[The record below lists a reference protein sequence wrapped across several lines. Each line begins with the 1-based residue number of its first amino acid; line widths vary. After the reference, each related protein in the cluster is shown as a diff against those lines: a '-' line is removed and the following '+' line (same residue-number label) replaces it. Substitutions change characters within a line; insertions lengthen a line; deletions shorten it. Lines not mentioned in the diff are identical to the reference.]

1 MAIKAQIAKT
11 VAPRIAAACLT
22 ISAAGFGAWM
32 THEGFREKPY
42 IPTKGDVPTIGYGST
57 RYEDGTRVKMTDP
70 PITRDRAAELARSL
84 MSLDEQM
91 FRSSIPGVELYQ
103 HEYDAYVDFIGQYGI
118 GNWYTSSMRRNLR
131 EGQYRAACDS
141 LLLWR
146 RQGGRNCSLPENW
159 GPQGCLGVWTRQIER
174 HKKCLGDT

>member
-1 MAIKAQIAKT
+1 MAIKK
-11 VAPRIAAACLT
+11 RIAVTLIT
-22 ISAAGFGAWM
+22 LSASAFTSWQA
-32 THEGFREKPY
+32 HESFKSAPY

-57 RYEDGTRVKMTDP
+57 RYEDGTRVKITDP
-70 PITRDRAAELARSL
+70 PISKDRAADLARSL
-84 MSLDEQM
+84 LSYDEQM
-91 FRSSIPGVELYQ
+91 FRVSIPGVELYQ

-131 EGQYRAACDS
+131 SGQYRAACDS

-146 RQGGRNCSLPENW
+146 RQGGRDCSLPENW
-159 GPQGCLGVWTRQIER
+159 GPQGCRGVWTRQIER